1 MYTHYRQQFEL
12 PISLN
17 LWVQQWVPPFDT
29 NGYRGVPIVLIDWA
43 PQWVRRVDTNVL
55 KVPIH
60 VNILTLMGTFDRCQW
75 VTPTLVDA
83 NG

>member
-1 MYTHYRQQFEL
+1 MGT
-12 PISLN
+12 
-17 LWVQQWVPPFDT
+17 
-29 NGYRGVPIVLIDWA
+29 GGVPIVLIDWA